1 MFTAQDTNE
10 ANYLLAVIHF
20 LRSATKMFYGQDAE
34 RGSPPP
40 VVYLS
45 GLGEYQFK
53 EHACLI
59 QQFTY
64 NLPADCDY
72 IRAGSPNQVG
82 LNLVSIRDRQDVAT
96 NSVFGQLNR
105 LAAAFLTKGGVTEP
119 PAPPTLG
126 KNSPAYVPTKMEIQ
140 ITLLPVQSR
149 NQVSKQF
156 SLKGFA
162 NGDLIKGG
170 FW

>member
-1 MFTAQDTNE
+1 
-10 ANYLLAVIHF
+10 
-20 LRSATKMFYGQDAE
+20 
-34 RGSPPP
+34 
-40 VVYLS
+40 
-45 GLGEYQFK
+45 
-53 EHACLI
+53 
-59 QQFTY
+59 
-64 NLPADCDY
+64 
-72 IRAGSPNQVG
+72 VG
-82 LNLVSIRDRQDVAT
+82 LNLVSIRDRQSVAT

-105 LAAAFLTKGGVTEP
+105 LATAFLTKGGITEP

-162 NGDLIKGG
+162 NGDLIRGG